1 MPRLKFLVAGGLI
14 LGAVGYLM
22 FSGINESMVYYYTIA
37 EATTKTSELSDKG
50 IRIGGF
56 VSPGTIHRVGGQS
69 RVEFVIFEKSSDRTL
84 PVTYQGIIPDTFKEN
99 AEVVV
104 EGFYHP
110 QKTVFRATTLL
121 AKCPSKY
128 EGLAEEDSKDVALKK
143 QIK

>member
-1 MPRLKFLVAGGLI
+1 M
-14 LGAVGYLM
+14 
-22 FSGINESMVYYYTIA
+22 
-37 EATTKTSELSDKG
+37 
-50 IRIGGF
+50 
-56 VSPGTIHRVGGQS
+56 
-69 RVEFVIFEKSSDRTL
+69 IFEKSSDRTL

-128 EGLAEEDSKDVALKK
+128 EGLAEEDSKDVALK
-143 QIK
+143 